1 MSTFLGELQL
11 QQPRSTRTS
20 SVAVIDDGDLVAGR
34 YPILLSP
41 AQGELR
47 PSEIG
52 VAMVASDPTILKSQ
66 ALSGSRG
73 EAFRP
78 GLVLL
83 AFGGGTSILLHFL
96 VTGRLARISLAAN
109 QLAAGDLTV
118 RSGVEGREEIAL
130 LGKSFESMVSDLEQH
145 DTALVESEERHRSLF
160 QHAVEGIVTMGED
173 RFIQSANPAA
183 QSIRTLLTLV

>member
-1 MSTFLGELQL
+1 MSTFLGELH
-11 QQPRSTRTS
+11 
-20 SVAVIDDGDLVAGR
+20 
-34 YPILLSP
+34 
-41 AQGELR
+41 
-47 PSEIG
+47 
-52 VAMVASDPTILKSQ
+52 
-66 ALSGSRG
+66 
-73 EAFRP
+73 
-78 GLVLL
+78 
-83 AFGGGTSILLHFL
+83 ILLHFL